1 MFRLD
6 MEDANGKWFYY
17 GSFKTAEA
25 AWAKGSEWD
34 CDFCVADRVTG
45 KRCCFDGAGCSI
57 RCP

>member
-1 MFRLD
+1 

-25 AWAKGSEWD
+25 AWAKGSDWD
-34 CDFCVADRVTG
+34 LDFKVTD
-45 KRCCFDGAGCSI
+45 KRNNKLCCFDDAGCSM

>member
-1 MFRLD
+1 